1 MSVLIRYQD
10 NSRFEFKSFSY
21 GENDFYE
28 KQMYNLRYQVYCL
41 EKGFLKASDYPDY
54 LETDDYNPCSRYVAA
69 FSRTGIMVGC
79 IRMIRVPAGRTFPFQ
94 KHCNALFPDF
104 SMPDN
109 AVCVEISR
117 AMVSKEYLRRKDDSL
132 WRFLTSLSSAKT
144 SEDKRNIEDR
154 RNAEPRQTG
163 DGAAER
169 ARLFPGDQR
178 QYRDIFVGIIREVYR
193 QSKKDK
199 IEYWVGAME
208 KSLGRLLGSL
218 CFCFDPIGNEV
229 DYYGAVTPYIT
240 SISKL
245 DESLKRGN
253 PKLFDWFQQE
263 T

>member
-10 NSRFEFKSFSY
+10 NSRFEFKCFSY

-54 LETDDYNPCSRYVAA
+54 LETDDYDPCSRYVAA
-69 FSRTGIMVGC
+69 FSQTGIMVGG
-79 IRMIRVPAGRTFPFQ
+79 IRMIRVPAGGAFPFQ
-94 KHCNALFPDF
+94 KHCDALFPDF
-104 SMPDN
+104 SMPDK

-117 AMVSKEYLRRKDDSL
+117 AMVSKEYLRRKDDDL

-144 SEDKRNIEDR
+144 PQDKRKLEDR
-154 RNAEPRQTG
+154 RYAEQLHGGGGT
-163 DGAAER
+163 AEKAKMILNDR
-169 ARLFPGDQR
+169 R
-178 QYRDIFVGIIREVYR
+178 QYSDIFVGIIREVYR
-193 QSKKDK
+193 QSKRDK

-229 DYYGAVTPYIT
+229 DYYGTVTPYIT
-240 SISKL
+240 SLKKL
-245 DESLKRGN
+245 DESLKTGN
-253 PKLFDWFQQE
+253 PKLFEWFQPDD
-263 T
+263 